1 MSQEA
6 IRIGRRGVLAGL
18 GATAVVAGLSA
29 CGNGGNEPAGTASPA
44 TSGSAGKAG
53 GERGPITYATGKDTT
68 GKLQTFLDKWNAAH
82 PDEKVTLIELPESA
96 DEQRNQMVQN
106 AQAKSDAF
114 TVLGLDVVWTAEFA
128 ANKWIMELPKD
139 KFKLDDFLKAT
150 VDTSTY
156 YDKLYAVPFTT
167 NGQLLF
173 SRKDLLEE
181 AGFANPP
188 KTFEEMYKMIDAV
201 KAKHP
206 EMKGFGSQFFKYEGL
221 TCQMTGA
228 AKSSGT
234 ELFGSDGKP
243 QVDKEGPVK
252 ALQTFREGF
261 DKGYMPK
268 EALTYKEEESR
279 QAFQDGGLIFVQNW
293 PYVWEKFEATDGSS
307 KVNGKVVAS
316 VVPGITGAGS
326 TTVGGLNLGI
336 SAFAKNKDTAMDFI
350 AFLTAPEQQKEWH
363 LETSNPA
370 ARTSVYSDA
379 DLKKK
384 FDFLDTLKTAVDTG
398 ASRPKAVRYPAV
410 SQAIQDAAY
419 KTISGEGDAA
429 AAMKDLQA
437 KLTELT
443 K

>member
-1 MSQEA
+1 MSQEP
-6 IRIGRRGVLAGL
+6 IRVGRRGVLAGL
-18 GATAVVAGLSA
+18 GATALAVGLTA
-29 CGNGGNEPAGTASPA
+29 CGNGGKESTGSASPA
-44 TSGSAGKAG
+44 ASGSKAAG
-53 GERGPITYATGKDTT
+53 GDRGPITYATGKDTT
-68 GKLQTFLDKWNAAH
+68 GKLQKFLEKWNSAH

-128 ANKWIMELPKD
+128 ANKWIQELPKD

-181 AGFANPP
+181 AGFKNPP

-234 ELFGSDGKP
+234 ELFSSDGKP

-252 ALQTFREGF
+252 ALQTLREGF

-279 QAFQDGGLIFVQNW
+279 QAFQDGNLIFVQNW

-326 TTVGGLNLGI
+326 TTVGGLNLGL
-336 SAFAKNKDTAMDFI
+336 SAFAKHKDTALDFI

-370 ARTSVYSDA
+370 ARTSVYNDA

-384 FDFLDTLKTAVDTG
+384 YEFLDTLKTAVDTG

-429 AAMKDLQA
+429 GTMKDLQA